1 MVKKYPKNSKK
12 FVSLRLNNTSHKS
25 LNKSIQKQN
34 TSGKSYL
41 IAKSLNQN
49 FIFRYYVLYKLI
61 TIINLLPENVKIN
74 NKFVFRVIYL
84 YDYFMKKTKK
94 VWSRM
99 QCLSILYHCMTIVNK
114 YQKYQIFSSYFFGP
128 IFDPNIEFE
137 ILETVDFEIDL
148 ENNIYDV
155 FNKFCYNIEEKY
167 KDDKKKLD
175 YLKSIRGS
183 YIFFAFFMMFHT
195 KWVERDFMTSFIS
208 CLYLSYEKNQ
218 NINISDGLFLFD
230 EIQLLISKYNYKI
243 EDNAIAYNLISESKN
258 IYKQLN
264 VACYNYDKESNS
276 IKSI

>member
-12 FVSLRLNNTSHKS
+12 FESLRQNNTSRKS
-25 LNKSIQKQN
+25 LHKSIQKQN
-34 TSGKSYL
+34 TQGKSYL
-41 IAKSLNQN
+41 ITNSLNQN
-49 FIFRYYVLYKLI
+49 IFFRYYVLYKLI

-74 NKFVFRVIYL
+74 DKFVFRVIYL

-114 YQKYQIFSSYFFGP
+114 YQKYPIFSSYFFGS
-128 IFDPNIEFE
+128 IFEPNIEFE

-148 ENNIYDV
+148 ENNIFDV
-155 FNKFCYNIEEKY
+155 FNKFYYNLEEKY
-167 KDDKKKLD
+167 KDEKKKLV
-175 YLKSIRGS
+175 YLKAIRES

-195 KWVERDFMTSFIS
+195 KWVERDLMASFIS

-218 NINISDGLFLFD
+218 NIIISDGLFLFD
-230 EIQLLISKYNYKI
+230 EIQLLISKYNYKL
-243 EDNAIAYNLISESKN
+243 EDKAIAYNIISESKN

-264 VACYNYDKESNS
+264 VVRYNYNKESNS